1 MPETPAPAEG
11 AAKTLSNLRVN
22 GTRLWSSLMV
32 MATIGPGPKGGSHRL
47 TLTEDDKV
55 ARDLLVSWCED
66 LGCKIRVDSVGNIF
80 ARRSGTDD
88 RLPPV
93 LIGSHLDTQPHG
105 GRFDG
110 VLGVLAALEVMRSLH
125 EQGIRTRHP
134 VELVNWTNEEGSRF
148 APGLVGSAA
157 YAGIFDDDTAW
168 SSRDADGVSF
178 GDALKAIGYRGP
190 TPAKGVPPRAYIEL
204 HIEQGPLLED
214 QEVDV
219 GIVTQVQGLRWFDVT
234 FTGIEGHAGTVPMN
248 QRRDAMMGAARLME
262 RVYDIALAYAP
273 NAVGT
278 VGALKVHPGSRNV
291 IPGSVTLAIDMRSPS
306 PEALAGM
313 EVKLQTGATL
323 IAAELNLGVEVR
335 VPTRLAPV
343 VFDQMLVNAVRK
355 AAEQLG
361 YRHRNI
367 VSGAVHDACYMAAI
381 APTAMIFAPCV
392 KGISHNEAED
402 IRPEWATAGTN
413 VLYHAVLETAGV
425 VA

>member
-1 MPETPAPAEG
+1 MPEPRAD
-11 AAKTLSNLRVN
+11 AAKTVSNLRVN

-32 MATIGPGPKGGSHRL
+32 VAGIGPGPKGGSHRL
-47 TLTEDDKV
+47 TLSEDDKV

-66 LGCKIRVDSVGNIF
+66 LGCAIRIDSVGNVF
-80 ARRSGTDD
+80 ARRAGTDGT
-88 RLPPV
+88 LPPV

-110 VLGVLAALEVMRSLH
+110 VLGVLGALEVLRSLN
-125 EQGIRTRHP
+125 EQDIRTRHP

-148 APGLVGSAA
+148 APGLVGSGA
-157 YAGIFDDDTAW
+157 YAGLYDDDTACA
-168 SSRDADGVSF
+168 SRDADGISF

-190 TPAKGVPPRAYIEL
+190 TPAKHDAPPHAYFEL

-219 GIVTQVQGLRWFDVT
+219 GVVTQVQGLRWFDVT
-234 FTGIEGHAGTVPMN
+234 FTGMEGHAGTIPMN

-262 RVYDIALAYAP
+262 RVYDIAVAHAP
-273 NAVGT
+273 GAVAT
-278 VGALKVHPGSRNV
+278 VGALTVQPGSRNV
-291 IPGSVTLAIDMRSPS
+291 IPGSVNVAIDMRSPS
-306 PEALAGM
+306 ADALAEM

-335 VPTRLAPV
+335 VPIRVAPV
-343 VFDQMLVNAVRK
+343 AFDVKLVNTVRR
-355 AAEQLG
+355 AAGQLG

-367 VSGAVHDACYMAAI
+367 VSGALHDACHMAAI
-381 APTAMIFAPCV
+381 APAAMIFSPCV

-402 IRPEWATAGTN
+402 MRPEWATAGAN

-425 VA
+425 VAS

>member
-1 MPETPAPAEG
+1 VPVSQAPAADT
-11 AAKTLSNLRVN
+11 AAVHSNLRVN
-22 GTRLWSSLMV
+22 GTRLWSSIMV

-47 TLTEDDKV
+47 TLSEDDKV

-66 LGCKIRVDSVGNIF
+66 LGCAIRIDSVGNIF
-80 ARRSGTDD
+80 ARRAGTDAD
-88 RLPPV
+88 LPPV

-110 VLGVLAALEVMRSLH
+110 VLGVLGALEVMRSLH
-125 EQGIRTRHP
+125 DQGIRTRHP

-148 APGLVGSAA
+148 APGLVGSGA
-157 YAGIFDDDTAW
+157 YAGLYDDDTAYA
-168 SSRDADGVSF
+168 SRDADGISF
-178 GDALKAIGYRGP
+178 GEALKAIGYRGP
-190 TPAKGVPPRAYIEL
+190 TPARGVPPRAYLEL

-219 GIVTQVQGLRWFDVT
+219 GVVTQVQGLRWFDVT
-234 FTGIEGHAGTVPMN
+234 FTGMEGHAGTVPMN
-248 QRRDAMMGAARLME
+248 QRRDAMMGAARMME
-262 RVYDIALAYAP
+262 RVYDIAIAHAP
-273 NAVGT
+273 NAVAT
-278 VGALKVHPGSRNV
+278 IGAIKVHPGSRNV

-343 VFDQMLVNAVRK
+343 VFDQALVNTVRR
-355 AAEQLG
+355 AAEHLG

-367 VSGAVHDACYMAAI
+367 VSGAVHDACHLAAI
-381 APTAMIFAPCV
+381 APTAMIFSPCV

-402 IRPEWATAGTN
+402 IRPEWATAGAN